1 MGAIIDSIAN
11 FLGVVLSGLYG
22 ATGSYLVAI
31 VVLTVLVKMVLHPLT
46 RRQLKSMKDMQAL
59 TPQIEVL
66 RRKYR
71 GDPQQLNQEM
81 MKLYRTSGVNPF
93 GGCLPLIA
101 QLPVLYGLFTLFRRE
116 GVFGGETL
124 FGVPLATNLHWN
136 MLADHPLLVLI
147 PILTAV
153 TTYFQQKVS
162 ITDPQQ
168 AQMFAIMPFFV
179 AGTTVFGYFPI
190 GLALYWI
197 VSTAVYVIEYLIVV
211 GPPKKIRV
219 APPRTQRSSRRGQE
233 GQEG

>member
-1 MGAIIDSIAN
+1 MTAIIDSIAN
-11 FLGVVLSGLYG
+11 FLGVFLTALHN

-31 VVLTVLVKMVLHPLT
+31 VILTVLVKAVLHPLT
-46 RRQLKSMKDMQAL
+46 RRQLKSMKDMQGLA
-59 TPQIEVL
+59 PQIEVL

-71 GDPQQLNQEM
+71 DNPQQLNQEM

-124 FGVPLATNLHWN
+124 FGVPLTANLHWN
-136 MLADHPLLVLI
+136 MLSEHPLLVLI

-179 AGTTVFGYFPI
+179 AGTTVFGYFPL
-190 GLALYWI
+190 GLSLYWI
-197 VSTAVYVIEYLIVV
+197 VSTAAYVSEYLVVV
-211 GPPKKIRV
+211 GPPKKIRI
-219 APPRTQRSSRRGQE
+219 APPRAQRPSRREQE
-233 GQEG
+233 S

>member
-1 MGAIIDSIAN
+1 MINSIAN
-11 FLGVVLSGLYG
+11 FLGVILTAFHN

-31 VVLTVLVKMVLHPLT
+31 VVLTILVKIALHPLT

-59 TPQIEVL
+59 APQIEVL

-71 GDPQQLNQEM
+71 DNPQQLNQEM
-81 MKLYRTSGVNPF
+81 MKLYKTSGVNPF

-116 GVFGGETL
+116 GVFGGEAL

-136 MLADHPLLVLI
+136 MLTEHPLLVLI

-153 TTYFQQKVS
+153 TTYLQQRVS

-179 AGTTVFGYFPI
+179 AGTTVFGYFPL
-190 GLALYWI
+190 GLSLYWI
-197 VSTAVYVIEYLIVV
+197 VSTAVYVLEYLIVV
-211 GPPKKIRV
+211 GPPKKIGV
-219 APPRTQRSSRRGQE
+219 APPRSQRQSRREQE
-233 GQEG
+233 S

>member
-1 MGAIIDSIAN
+1 MTQMIDSIAN
-11 FLGVVLSGLYG
+11 FLGVILTAFHN

-31 VVLTVLVKMVLHPLT
+31 VVLTVLVKVALHPLT

-59 TPQIEVL
+59 APQIEVL

-71 GDPQQLNQEM
+71 DNPQQLNQEM
-81 MKLYRTSGVNPF
+81 MKLYKTSGVNPF

-116 GVFGGETL
+116 GVFGGEAL

-136 MLADHPLLVLI
+136 MLTEHPLLVLI
-147 PILTAV
+147 PVLTAI
-153 TTYFQQKVS
+153 TTYLQQKVS

-179 AGTTVFGYFPI
+179 AGTTVFGYFPL
-190 GLALYWI
+190 GLSLYWI
-197 VSTAVYVIEYLIVV
+197 VSTAVYVLEYLIVV
-211 GPPKKIRV
+211 GPPKKIGV
-219 APPRTQRSSRRGQE
+219 APPRSQRQSRREQE
-233 GQEG
+233 S